1 MLPRALTLL
10 TPLLLAFAA
19 AGCIRYPMNEY
30 LPPPYSKNL
39 GYRYDNLT
47 ASIANTDSV
56 LVCLSLS
63 GGGVRAGSLAYGVI
77 RALGTTRI
85 SGGRRLLDEVDIISA
100 ASGGSFAAAYLGA
113 FGFRPFLN
121 EFREKVLL
129 RDLGME
135 TFWQGSLCPYNTVR
149 LCSPWF
155 NRSDLAD
162 DLYRWSI
169 FGDMTYADLKNRGRP
184 FIVLNGTDLAEGSR
198 FEFTQDR
205 FDRLGSSLSRVNLS
219 RAVAASSAFPI
230 LLTPV
235 AFQDYTRDEHWVHV
249 VDGGVVDNL
258 GLGFV
263 LDSYRRG
270 VIHEQLATGKVTT
283 LVFIIVNARNRPY
296 DDIGESPQAPGAI
309 TVLTRGLGAAIDRRA
324 DDMGE
329 LLVEL
334 ASNRPGDNG
343 GGPSPAIHVVEVDL
357 DDLPDPE
364 QRERLLG
371 VPTTYGLD
379 EEVVDELIEVGGA
392 LLLRSPEFQK
402 LEAALR

>member
-10 TPLLLAFAA
+10 TPLLLTVAA

-39 GYRYDNLT
+39 GYRYENLT

-56 LVCLSLS
+56 LVVVSLS
-63 GGGVRAGSLAYGVI
+63 GGGVRAGALAYGAI

-85 SGGRRLLDEVDIISA
+85 SGDRRLLDEVDIISA

-113 FGFRPFLN
+113 FGFRAFLD

-135 TFWQGSLCPYNTVR
+135 TWWQGTLCPYNLVR

-235 AFQDYTRDEHWVHV
+235 AFQDYTREERWVHI

-258 GLGFV
+258 GLGYV
-263 LDSYRRG
+263 LDSYRHG
-270 VIHEQLATGKVTT
+270 VIHEQLESGKVTR

-334 ASNRPGDNG
+334 ATRRPGDSG
-343 GGPSPAIHVVEVDL
+343 AGPSPAVHLVEVDL
-357 DDLPDPE
+357 DDLPDLE

-379 EEVVDELIEVGGA
+379 EEVVDELIDVGGA
-392 LLLRSPEFQK
+392 LLLRSPGFQE